1 MNQIDSFFV
10 NDTQVP
16 YIEAGALTKCQY
28 ELLIESRFQ
37 DAIQSRSVKVG
48 DSTCLVK
55 RRITDSTFLGVDVWE
70 LNFVK
75 CVKGRAGDLLKA
87 ITEVM
92 PTGALLTCLVDSKNT
107 EFFMEL
113 QSCGAMVMGANISW
127 GFNRNLVNTS
137 LLSLNVKYSKLTV
150 EYEESYQAC
159 VRNSFGK
166 YRSHYHLNKDTY
178 ANASDLYVN
187 QVFRSTKQNSDVIV
201 NLKND
206 EVIAF
211 STINYHNEAES
222 YIGTQSV
229 AEIGFSGV
237 NGEEGNKGL
246 YTANVKCTLTDML
259 ERDIEWFFFGTSSS
273 NFPVQKTWMAIGLFK
288 PLRFSYR
295 FHWKF

>member
-1 MNQIDSFFV
+1 MNQTASFFV

-16 YIEAGALTKCQY
+16 YKEAGALTKSQY

-37 DAIQSRSVKVG
+37 DAVQSRSVNVG

-55 RRITDSTFLGVDVWE
+55 RRVTDSTFLGVDVWE

-75 CVKGRAGDLLKA
+75 CVRGRAGDLIKA
-87 ITEVM
+87 IREVV

-107 EFFMEL
+107 ELFMEL
-113 QSCGAMVMGANISW
+113 QSCGAMVMGSNISW
-127 GFNRNLVNTS
+127 GFNRNLVNVS
-137 LLSLNVKYSKLTV
+137 LLSLNVNYSKLTV

-159 VRNSFGK
+159 VRDSFGT
-166 YRSHYHLNKDTY
+166 YRSHYHLNEDTR
-178 ANASDLYVN
+178 ATASDLYVN

-201 NLKND
+201 NLKKN

-211 STINYHNEAES
+211 STINYHNEADS
-222 YIGTQSV
+222 YIGKQSV

-246 YTANVKCTLTDML
+246 YTANVKCTLSDML

-273 NFPVQKTWMAIGLFK
+273 NFPVQRAWMAIGLYK